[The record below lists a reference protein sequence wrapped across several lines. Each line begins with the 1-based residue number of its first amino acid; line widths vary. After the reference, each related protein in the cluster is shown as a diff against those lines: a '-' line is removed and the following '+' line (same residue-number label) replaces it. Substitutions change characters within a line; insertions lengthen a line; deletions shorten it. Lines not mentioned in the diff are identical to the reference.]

1 MYYICTQSEDRL
13 YLRRKA
19 DGNANSEQK
28 SRCHT
33 GKRHLPGDGC
43 GKCGKLSLA
52 CLQILCRYCR
62 SQCRHAG
69 GCGTFFVGFHY
80 RYYCHCF
87 FVRISAKPEDE
98 GHDYGHGKY
107 ETLATA
113 IIGIFLL
120 FVGFGI
126 FWNGASS
133 IYRFLQGG
141 SLQEP
146 GILALVAA
154 LVSIVFK
161 EVLYQYTVF
170 KGRKLNSQA
179 VVANAW
185 HHRSDAFS
193 SIGTA
198 AGIGGAILLGDHW
211 RVLDPVAAVIV
222 SFFIMKVAVQ
232 LLIPC
237 VDELLEK
244 SLPAEV
250 EDEILKTILSF
261 PGISSPH
268 HLRTRRIGS
277 YCAIEVHVRMDGS
290 ISLEEA
296 HETATAVENKLKRQF
311 GKGTLVSIHVEPV
324 KKSNEATE

>member
-1 MYYICTQSEDRL
+1 MYYICTKSEIGCTLDEKQMEMQTL
-13 YLRRKA
+13 NKKA
-19 DGNANSEQK
+19 DATREKDIYRVTVVGSVVNFLLLVFKFFAGIVGHSAAMLADAVH
-28 SRCHT
+28 S
-33 GKRHLPGDGC
+33 
-43 GKCGKLSLA
+43 LSDF
-52 CLQILCRYCR
+52 I
-62 SQCRHAG
+62 
-69 GCGTFFVGFHY
+69 TDIIVIV
-80 RYYCHCF
+80 

-98 GHDYGHGKY
+98 GHDY

-113 IIGIFLL
+113 IIGVFLL

-146 GILALVAA
+146 GMLALVAA

-185 HHRSDAFS
+185 HHRSDALS

-198 AGIGGAILLGDHW
+198 VGIGGAILLGDHW

-250 EDEILKTILSF
+250 EDEIIKTILSF

-324 KKSNEATE
+324 KKSNEATK